1 MSRTGGKP
9 FDELVVPAQGNRRRV
24 DKKERMDDRAD
35 SASSSQPVGALDGQP
50 PFPVEALQELL
61 GGLVLEREEL
71 RRMGADRST
80 LERNRRDI
88 VRAQWQLSHALIARH
103 RPGAAAA

>member
-1 MSRTGGKP
+1 M
-9 FDELVVPAQGNRRRV
+9 
-24 DKKERMDDRAD
+24 
-35 SASSSQPVGALDGQP
+35 
-50 PFPVEALQELL
+50 
-61 GGLVLEREEL
+61 LEREEL